1 MATNKNATIRYKALD
16 RCFRNP
22 GKKYFIEDLMEA
34 CNEALLEVAPDSSG
48 VQKRQ
53 IYDDIKFMKDS
64 KGFEAPIESFHEGK
78 RKYYRYSD
86 LSFSIDNQPLNE
98 LEAQQLRET
107 LMTLSRFRGLPQFE
121 WVEEM
126 KVRLEQ
132 TLHLKP
138 QNEIISFEENPYLSG
153 REFIG
158 DLYNAI
164 VNKQPLKITYHS
176 FKKDDRQ
183 IIEIHP
189 YFLKQYNNR
198 WFLLGFNEKFGNIQ
212 NLALDRIQSIATSS
226 IPYRENEKFDF
237 QEYFSDV
244 IGVTIPENEK
254 PIKITLKIMAALWP
268 YVKTKPIHESQKRKE
283 ENESFAII
291 EVEIIPT
298 FEFFSKILSLGAGVE
313 VVKPDFVRRKII
325 SEIDRMKENY

>member
-1 MATNKNATIRYKALD
+1 MSQNKNAIIRYKALD
-16 RCFRNP
+16 RCLRNS
-22 GKKYFIEDLMEA
+22 GKRYFIEDLVEA
-34 CNEALLEVAPDSSG
+34 CNEALFDVNLKSSG

-64 KGFEAPIESFHEGK
+64 KGFDAPIESFHEGK

-86 LSFSIDNQPLNE
+86 LNFSIDNQPLNE
-98 LEAQQLRET
+98 LEAKQLRET

-138 QNEIISFEENPYLSG
+138 QNEIIGFEENPYLSG
-153 REFIG
+153 LEFMG

-164 VNKQPLKITYHS
+164 VNKQPLKITYQS
-176 FKKDDRQ
+176 FKKDIGQ

-198 WFLLGFNEKFGNIQ
+198 WFFFGFNEKFESIQ
-212 NLALDRIQSIATSS
+212 NLALDRIQSIETSA

-244 IGVTIPENEK
+244 IGVTIPENEE
-254 PIKITLKIMAALWP
+254 PVKITLKIKAALWP
-268 YVKTKPIHESQKRKE
+268 YIKTKPIHESQKGKE
-283 ENESFAII
+283 ENGIFAVI
-291 EVEIIPT
+291 EVELIPT
-298 FEFFSKILSLGAGVE
+298 FEFYSKILSFGAGIE
-313 VVKPDFVRRKII
+313 VVKPDFVRRQMMT
-325 SEIDRMKENY
+325 EIDKMKENY